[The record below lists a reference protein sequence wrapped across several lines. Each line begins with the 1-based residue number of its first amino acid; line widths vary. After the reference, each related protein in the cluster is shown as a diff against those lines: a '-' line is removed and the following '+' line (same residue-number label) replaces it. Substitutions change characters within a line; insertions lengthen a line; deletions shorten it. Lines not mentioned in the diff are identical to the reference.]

1 MEGIIIKGIGGFY
14 YIETADGIYE
24 CKARGIF
31 RKEKITPLAGDRCR
45 IQTMADFKGNI
56 EEILPRKNSFVRPPV
71 ANVDTMIIV
80 FAAASPA
87 PVPELIDKLS
97 VIALSSGV
105 TPAIVINKTDLDKA
119 LADELLKAYE
129 PTGFDVFSVS
139 AKTGEGIDALREYLK
154 GKISVFAG
162 CSGVG
167 KSSVL
172 NCVLPDAELKTGRVS
187 EKIQRGRHTTRDVTL
202 ISAGFGGYIADTPG
216 FSSLEIENITA
227 DELAG
232 FFPEFEPYKY
242 DCRFRG
248 CSHVNEPD
256 CCVKNAVAEG
266 KIGTSRYESYKQ
278 LYSVLKEIKQWKK

>member
-56 EEILPRKNSFVRPPV
+56 EEILPRKNSFIRPPV
-71 ANVDTMIIV
+71 ANIDTMIIV

-87 PVPELIDKLS
+87 PVPELVDKLS

-105 TPAIVINKTDLDKA
+105 RPAIVINKTDLDKA
-119 LADELLKAYE
+119 LADNLLKTYA
-129 PTGFDVFSVS
+129 PTGFEIFSVS
-139 AKTGEGIDALREYLK
+139 AKTGEGIASLQKYLK
-154 GKISVFAG
+154 NKISVFAG

-167 KSSVL
+167 KSSIL
-172 NCVLPDAELKTGRVS
+172 NATIPDAELKTGRVS
-187 EKIQRGRHTTRDVTL
+187 EKIGRGRHTTRDVTL
-202 ISAGFGGYIADTPG
+202 IPTGFGGYIADTPG
-216 FSSLEIENITA
+216 FSSLEIENITVG
-227 DELAG
+227 ELADY
-232 FFPEFEPYKY
+232 FPEFEPYKY

-248 CSHVNEPD
+248 CSHINEPD
-256 CCVKNAVAEG
+256 CCVKNAVAEE
-266 KIGTSRYESYKQ
+266 KIGLSRYESYKQ
-278 LYSVLKEIKQWKK
+278 LYLILKEIKQWKK

>member
-1 MEGIIIKGIGGFY
+1 MDGIIVKGIGGFY
-14 YIETADGIYE
+14 YIETAEGIYE

-31 RKEKITPLAGDRCR
+31 RKERITPLAGDRCR

-56 EEILPRKNSFVRPPV
+56 EEILPRKNSFIRPPI
-71 ANVDTMIIV
+71 ANIDAMIIV

-87 PVPELIDKLS
+87 PVPELVDKLS
-97 VIALSSGV
+97 VIAMSSDV
-105 TPAIVINKTDLDKA
+105 QHAIVINKTDLDRSQAETLFKT
-119 LADELLKAYE
+119 YS
-129 PTGFDVFSVS
+129 PTGFDIFTVS
-139 AKTGEGIDALREYLK
+139 AKTGEGIDDLRSYLK

-172 NCVLPDAELKTGRVS
+172 NCVLPDVELKTGRVS

-202 ISAGFGGYIADTPG
+202 IHTGFGGYIADTPG

-227 DELAG
+227 EELAD

-248 CSHVNEPD
+248 CSHINEPD
-256 CCVKNAVAEG
+256 CCVKTAVSEG
-266 KIGTSRYESYKQ
+266 KIGATRYESYKQ

>member
-24 CKARGIF
+24 CKARGVF
-31 RKEKITPLAGDRCR
+31 RKEKITPLAGDRCK

-56 EEILPRKNSFVRPPV
+56 EKIFPRKNSFIRPPV
-71 ANVDTMIIV
+71 ANIDTMIIV

-87 PVPELIDKLS
+87 PVPELVDKLS
-97 VIALSSGV
+97 VIAMSSGAQ
-105 TPAIVINKTDLDKA
+105 PAIVINKTDLDREQTENLFKTYA
-119 LADELLKAYE
+119 
-129 PTGFDVFSVS
+129 PTGFDIFTVS
-139 AKTGEGIDALREYLK
+139 AKTGDGIDFLREYLK

-172 NCVLPDAELKTGRVS
+172 NCVLPDVTLKTGSLS

-202 ISAGFGGYIADTPG
+202 IPTGFGGYIADSPG

-227 DELAG
+227 DELADY
-232 FFPEFEPYKY
+232 FPEFEPYKY

-248 CSHVNEPD
+248 CSHINEPD
-256 CCVKNAVAEG
+256 CCVKNAVSEG
-266 KIGTSRYESYKQ
+266 KIGISRYESYKQ
-278 LYSVLKEIKQWKK
+278 LYLILKEIKQWKK

>member
-1 MEGIIIKGIGGFY
+1 M
-14 YIETADGIYE
+14 
-24 CKARGIF
+24 F

-56 EEILPRKNSFVRPPV
+56 EEILPRKNSFIRPPV
-71 ANVDTMIIV
+71 ANIDTMILV

-97 VIALSSGV
+97 VIALHSDAQ
-105 TPAIVINKTDLDKA
+105 PAIVINKTDLDRNQAENLVKTYA
-119 LADELLKAYE
+119 
-129 PTGFDVFSVS
+129 PTGFDMFSVS
-139 AKTGEGIDALREYLK
+139 AKTGEGIDDLRDYLK
-154 GKISVFAG
+154 GKVSVFAG

-202 ISAGFGGYIADTPG
+202 IPTGFGGYIADTPG

-227 DELAG
+227 GDLADY
-232 FFPEFEPYKY
+232 FPEFEEYKY

-248 CSHVNEPD
+248 CSHINEPD
-256 CCVKNAVAEG
+256 CCVKNAVSEG
-266 KIGTSRYESYKQ
+266 KIGSSRYESYKQ

>member
-1 MEGIIIKGIGGFY
+1 MDGIIIKGIGGFY

-24 CKARGIF
+24 CKARGVF

-45 IQTMADFKGNI
+45 IQVLAEDKGNI
-56 EEILPRKNSFVRPPV
+56 EEIFPRKNSFIRPPV
-71 ANVDTMIIV
+71 ANIDTMILV
-80 FAAASPA
+80 FAAASPD

-97 VIALSSGV
+97 VIALSSGAQ
-105 TPAIVINKTDLDKA
+105 PAIVINKTDLDRTV
-119 LADELLKAYE
+119 ADELLKTYS
-129 PTGFDVFSVS
+129 PTGFDIFTVS
-139 AKTGEGIDALREYLK
+139 AKTGEGIDELRDYLK
-154 GKISVFAG
+154 GKVSVFAG

-187 EKIQRGRHTTRDVTL
+187 EKIGRGRHTTRDVTL
-202 ISAGFGGYIADTPG
+202 IPTGFGGYIADTPG

-227 DELAG
+227 DELAE
-232 FFPEFEPYKY
+232 FFPEFEDYRY

-248 CSHVNEPD
+248 CSHINEPD
-256 CCVKNAVAEG
+256 CCVKTAVAEG
-266 KIGTSRYESYKQ
+266 RIGASRYESYKQ

>member
-14 YIETADGIYE
+14 YIETTEGIYE

-56 EEILPRKNSFVRPPV
+56 EEILPRKNSFIRPPV
-71 ANVDTMIIV
+71 ANIDTMIIV

-87 PVPELIDKLS
+87 PVPELVDKLS

-105 TPAIVINKTDLDKA
+105 TPAIVINKTDLDKETA
-119 LADELLKAYE
+119 EELIRTYT
-129 PTGFDVFSVS
+129 PTGFDIFSVS
-139 AKTGEGIDALREYLK
+139 AKTGEGIFALQEYLK

-167 KSSVL
+167 KSSLL
-172 NCVLPDAELKTGRVS
+172 NMVIPDAGLETGRIS
-187 EKIQRGRHTTRDVTL
+187 EKIGRGRHTTRDVTL
-202 ISAGFGGYIADTPG
+202 IPTGFGGYIADTPG

-227 DELAG
+227 DELAEY
-232 FFPEFEPYKY
+232 FPEFESYKY

-248 CSHVNEPD
+248 CSHINEPD
-256 CCVKNAVAEG
+256 CCVKNAVSEG

>member
-31 RKEKITPLAGDRCR
+31 RKEKITTLAGDRCL
-45 IQTMADFKGNI
+45 IQTMSDFKGNN

-71 ANVDTMIIV
+71 ANIDTMIIV

-87 PVPELIDKLS
+87 PVPELVDKLS
-97 VIALSSGV
+97 VIAMSAGAS
-105 TPAIVINKTDLDKA
+105 PAIVINKTDLDKA
-119 LADELLKAYE
+119 LADDLLKSYE
-129 PTGFDVFSVS
+129 PTGFEIFTVS

-172 NCVLPDAELKTGRVS
+172 NCVLPNADLKTGRVS
-187 EKIQRGRHTTRDVTL
+187 EKIGRGRHTTRDVTL
-202 ISAGFGGYIADTPG
+202 IPTGVGGYIADTPG
-216 FSSLEIENITA
+216 FSSLEIENIAA

-232 FFPEFEPYKY
+232 YFPEFEPYKY

-248 CSHVNEPD
+248 CSHINEPD
-256 CCVKNAVAEG
+256 CCVKNAVAAG
-266 KIGTSRYESYKQ
+266 KIGLSRYESYKQ
-278 LYSVLKEIKQWKK
+278 LYLVLKEIKQWKK